1 MKRSYHLCKC
11 VHIDPFDR
19 EAINESKRGGI
30 TMWSAALTCCGLA
43 LYTVA
48 SISAGFLMGADW
60 FEKAFRE
67 EYARRTGFII
77 GAHRR
82 SNGEDK

>member
-1 MKRSYHLCKC
+1 
-11 VHIDPFDR
+11 
-19 EAINESKRGGI
+19 
-30 TMWSAALTCCGLA
+30 MWSAALTCCGLA

-82 SNGEDK
+82 TNGEDKQLGLAQPCRSTLFMICKTKYVIMVEPIYVV